1 MEKKLERIIIKGS
14 ASWAKVFTPDTKF
27 NPAGVYSIDLIV
39 PEDEAASVCE
49 QLDNICEA
57 EFNKHVKA
65 NPKLKASLSIRKPYA
80 PELDD
85 NGDETGNL
93 VFKAKKNAGGTR
105 KDGTAWTGS
114 PPVVMDAKRNPIKD
128 VLIGNG
134 STVKMA
140 VDLVPYMMQSTKQVG
155 VSFRLVGV
163 QVLELVEYGNGA
175 GMFDEEDGFVAEAVA
190 KDDASENVFDDN
202 QVDADAEGD
211 F

>member
-1 MEKKLERIIIKGS
+1 MEKKLERIFIKGS
-14 ASWAKVFTPDTKF
+14 ANWAKVFTPDTKF
-27 NPAGVYSIDLIV
+27 NPAGVYSIDVIV

-49 QLDNICEA
+49 QLDTICEA

-93 VFKAKKNAGGTR
+93 VFKTKRNAGGTR
-105 KDGTAWTGS
+105 KDGTAWTNS
-114 PPVVMDAKRNPIKD
+114 PPIVQDAKCKPIKD

-134 STVKMA
+134 SVVKMA
-140 VDLVPYMMQSTKQVG
+140 AEVSPYMMPSTKQVG
-155 VSFRLVGV
+155 VTLRLLGV
-163 QVLELVEYGNGA
+163 QVLELVEYGNNA
-175 GMFDEEDGFVAEAVA
+175 SMFDEEDGFVAQAVA
-190 KDDASENVFDDN
+190 KDDAADVFDDN

>member
-1 MEKKLERIIIKGS
+1 MEKKLERIFIKGS
-14 ASWAKVFTPDTKF
+14 ANWAKVFTPDTKF
-27 NPAGVYSIDLIV
+27 NPAGVYSIDVIV

-49 QLDNICEA
+49 QLDNICDA

-105 KDGTAWTGS
+105 KDGAAWTGS
-114 PPVVMDAKRNPIKD
+114 PPIVQDAKCKPIKD

-134 STVKMA
+134 SVVKMA
-140 VDLVPYMMQSTKQVG
+140 ADVSPYMMQSTKQVG
-155 VSFRLVGV
+155 VTLRLLGV
-163 QVLELVEYGNGA
+163 QVLDLVEYGNSA
-175 GMFDEEDGFVAEAVA
+175 GMFDEEDGFVAQAVA
-190 KDDASENVFDDN
+190 KDDASDVFDDN